1 MRLSAVATI
10 AGLVS
15 IASAHFQ
22 LQYPAPR
29 GPFVEDDEPTFCDGY
44 TDAGSNRTV
53 FPLSGGVIEIN
64 SEHPTWTVGVLVSTA
79 SNPSNFSDFN
89 FPNGTNQLAV
99 NFFQTSGEGL
109 ACFNINLTKS
119 GVSGIQDGA
128 NVTVEIVFDG
138 GDGQLYQCADLTLS
152 SSATV
157 PSNATSSCKDV
168 TSAQSTSSGTSTST
182 SPASTGAA
190 ASLKDVT
197 ILPIAIAAL
206 VALIGAALVV

>member
-1 MRLSAVATI
+1 M
-10 AGLVS
+10 
-15 IASAHFQ
+15 
-22 LQYPAPR
+22 
-29 GPFVEDDEPTFCDGY
+29 
-44 TDAGSNRTV
+44 

-64 SEHPTWTVGVLVSTA
+64 SEHPTWTGIYSFLTRHSRYDTLYLFILVGVLVSTA

-138 GDGQLYQCADLTLS
+138 GDGQLYQVCFYH
-152 SSATV
+152 
-157 PSNATSSCKDV
+157 NDV
-168 TSAQSTSSGTSTST
+168 NVFRISTNY
-182 SPASTGAA
+182 
-190 ASLKDVT
+190 L
-197 ILPIAIAAL
+197 
-206 VALIGAALVV
+206 LVVCRLNVVE